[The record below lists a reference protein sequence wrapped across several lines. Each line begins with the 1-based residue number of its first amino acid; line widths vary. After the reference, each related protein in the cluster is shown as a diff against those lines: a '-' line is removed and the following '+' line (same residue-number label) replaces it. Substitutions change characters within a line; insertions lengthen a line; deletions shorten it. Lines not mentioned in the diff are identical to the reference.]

1 MSNCLNNISHLKQRA
16 SLYLSQIGGGVVN
29 SLIFNYLYLLYINSA
44 DEFLICQDNHV

>member
-16 SLYLSQIGGGVVN
+16 SLYLSRIGWVVN